1 MKLKDL
7 LTIVIPCKDENE
19 NIKNILSDI
28 NNQNESSGLNVIV
41 ADASEDYT
49 TQHYIWS
56 ETGKTANIKVIEG
69 GYPAKARYNGANLT
83 NTQYILFL
91 DADMRIQNKNFLL
104 EILNEI
110 IEKDSDLLTCKVRTY
125 DNRFNY
131 VYKFFD
137 VVQKLHII
145 TGPFALGGIMLF
157 KKSSYDKVGGFN
169 PNDLFAEDY
178 NLSRK
183 INSNKFLISKQ
194 TIFTSSRRIEK
205 KGISYMLSMLVK
217 SYFNRN
223 NRKFF
228 EKHHNYWL

>member
-1 MKLKDL
+1 MDLNKL
-7 LTIVIPCKDENE
+7 LTVVIPCKNE
-19 NIKNILSDI
+19 SLNIQNILID
-28 NNQNESSGLNVIV
+28 LNKQHYNKDLKVIV
-41 ADASEDYT
+41 ADSSDDLIT
-49 TQHYIWS
+49 KHYIWS
-56 ETGKTANIKVIEG
+56 ESGKTIDLKLIDG
-69 GYPAKARYNGANLT
+69 GFPSQGRYNGAKLCDT
-83 NTQYILFL
+83 DYVLFL
-91 DADMRIQNKNFLL
+91 DSDMRINNPNFLV

-110 IEKDSDLLTCKVRTY
+110 IKKDSDLLTCKVRTY
-125 DNRFNY
+125 DDRFNY

-137 VVQKLHII
+137 VVQKLHRI

-157 KKSSYDKVGGFN
+157 KKSGYDEAGGFN

-183 INSNKFLISKQ
+183 IKSNKFLISKQ
-194 TIFTSSRRIEK
+194 IIFTSSRRIEK